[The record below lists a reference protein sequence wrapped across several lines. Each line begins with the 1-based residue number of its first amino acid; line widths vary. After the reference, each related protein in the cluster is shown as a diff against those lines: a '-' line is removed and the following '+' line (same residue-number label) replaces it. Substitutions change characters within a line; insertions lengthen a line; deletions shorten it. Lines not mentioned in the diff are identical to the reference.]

1 MAGGQAGR
9 AHGILG
15 GAAEKWP
22 ARGAEDVSAHREEA
36 DSARAG
42 QPGANGTM
50 KLAATAVSL
59 ALVAGCAA
67 PPPPK
72 GVLPAIS
79 SEFASAAQRKP
90 PARPEA
96 LDRAL
101 RAPVRL
107 GMPRVAGVDL
117 EARFD
122 LNVSNAP
129 AAQVFMS
136 IVSGTRYSILLHPE
150 VSGVISV
157 SLKDVTVEETLS
169 AIRELYG
176 YEYRAEGTRIFVQ
189 PAGMQT
195 RVYQVNYPPGQ
206 RRGTTDLRV
215 TSGAVTDTGGGAA
228 PTAGGAAPTSSTSS
242 RALETSR
249 VTTQQQSDLWADLRT
264 ALLAI
269 VGTGEGRSVIVTPQ
283 SGVVVVRA
291 FPQQLRAV
299 EQYLRA
305 TRLSIERQVMLEAK
319 IIEVTLSGEYQAG
332 INWAIFNRR
341 IAAGQLSSS
350 AAVGG
355 AAAASE
361 LVADTARRSIV
372 SSAGA
377 AAASNPAGAVFGLA
391 LQTPSFAALLTFL
404 ESQGNV
410 QVLSSPRI
418 ATLNNQKAVLK
429 VGTDEFFVTNVSTTT
444 TTTSAGSQTSPSV
457 TVQPFF
463 SGIVLDVTPQI
474 DQGSN
479 IILHIHPSVSEVTES
494 TRVVNLG
501 GGNPSI
507 TLPLA
512 KSTVNETDTI
522 VRVTDGNIVAIGG
535 LMSVDIRDTRSGIP
549 GLADDSVL
557 RNTSRT
563 ARKKELVILLKP
575 TLIVAVR
582 NWEQDIEQTR
592 GRLESLNQ
600 PSLRGPR

>member
-1 MAGGQAGR
+1 MKY
-9 AHGILG
+9 
-15 GAAEKWP
+15 AAI
-22 ARGAEDVSAHREEA
+22 AVV
-36 DSARAG
+36 
-42 QPGANGTM
+42 
-50 KLAATAVSL
+50 LAMIS
-59 ALVAGCAA
+59 GCAV
-67 PPPPK
+67 PPPTK
-72 GVLPAIS
+72 GVLPAIA
-79 SEFASAAQRKP
+79 SELASAAERKP

-101 RAPVRL
+101 LPPVQM
-107 GMPRVAGVDL
+107 GMPSIAGVDL
-117 EARFD
+117 EPRFD

-157 SLKDVTVEETLS
+157 SLKDVTVEEALS
-169 AIRELYG
+169 AIREQYG
-176 YEYRAEGTRIFVQ
+176 YDYRAEGTRIYVQ
-189 PAGMQT
+189 PAGLQT
-195 RVYQVNYPPGQ
+195 RVFQVNYLPGQ
-206 RRGTTDLRV
+206 RRGTTEVRV
-215 TSGAVTDTGGGAA
+215 SSGAVTDTAQGAATSPGAA
-228 PTAGGAAPTSSTSS
+228 PTTTTSS
-242 RALETSR
+242 RAQETSR
-249 VTTQQQSDLWADLRT
+249 VTTQQQADFWPDLRS

-291 FPQQLRAV
+291 LPEQLRSV

-319 IIEVTLSGEYQAG
+319 IIEVTLSGDYQAG
-332 INWAIFNRR
+332 INWAIFNRNV
-341 IAAGQLSSS
+341 AVGQLSSS
-350 AAVGG
+350 AAVSG

-372 SSAGA
+372 TSAGA
-377 AAASNPAGAVFGLA
+377 FAASNPAGAVFGLA

-535 LMSVDIRDTRSGIP
+535 LMSVDVRDSRGGIP

-575 TLIVAVR
+575 TLIVADR

>member
-1 MAGGQAGR
+1 MR
-9 AHGILG
+9 
-15 GAAEKWP
+15 
-22 ARGAEDVSAHREEA
+22 
-36 DSARAG
+36 
-42 QPGANGTM
+42 
-50 KLAATAVSL
+50 LAATTVLL
-59 ALVAGCAA
+59 ALAAGCAA

-79 SEFASAAQRKP
+79 SELASAAERKP

-101 RAPVRL
+101 LPPVQM
-107 GMPRVAGVDL
+107 GMPSIAGVDL
-117 EARFD
+117 EPRFD

-129 AAQVFMS
+129 ATQVFMA

-150 VSGVISV
+150 VSGAISV
-157 SLKDVTVEETLS
+157 SLKDVTVEEALS

-176 YEYRAEGTRIFVQ
+176 YDYRVEGTRIFVQ

-195 RVYQVNYPPGQ
+195 RVFQVNYLPGQ
-206 RRGTTDLRV
+206 RRGISDVRV
-215 TSGAVTDTGGGAA
+215 TSGAVTDTGPQAGTPGS
-228 PTAGGAAPTSSTSS
+228 PTPQTSSIPGSTGSATSS

-249 VTTQQQSDLWADLRT
+249 VTTQQQSDFWVDLRT

-269 VGTGEGRSVIVTPQ
+269 VGPGEGRSVIVTPQ
-283 SGVVVVRA
+283 SGVVVIRA

-319 IIEVTLSGEYQAG
+319 IIQVTLSSEYQAG
-332 INWAIFNRR
+332 INWAIFNRN
-341 IAAGQLSSS
+341 IGVGQLSSS
-350 AAVGG
+350 AGIATQLAPRGTAIG
-355 AAAASE
+355 TGLAGSG
-361 LVADTARRSIV
+361 LLADTQARSI
-372 SSAGA
+372 SAATGSF
-377 AAASNPAGAVFGLA
+377 AASNPAGAVFGLA
-391 LQTPSFAALLTFL
+391 LQTGSFAALLTFL

-444 TTTSAGSQTSPSV
+444 VTTGSASQTSPSV

-474 DQGSN
+474 DEASN
-479 IILHIHPSVSEVTES
+479 IILHVHPAVSEVTES

-507 TLPLA
+507 SLPLA
-512 KSTVNETDTI
+512 KSTVSETDTI
-522 VRVTDGNIVAIGG
+522 VRVSDGNIVAIGG
-535 LMSVDIRDTRSGIP
+535 LMSLDVRDQRGGIP
-549 GLADDSVL
+549 GVSDEGPGRIL
-557 RNTSRT
+557 RNTDRT
-563 ARKKELVILLKP
+563 VLKRELVILLKP
-575 TLIVAVR
+575 TLIVADR

-592 GRLESLNQ
+592 NRLELLNQ
-600 PSLRGPR
+600 MSPQGTR

>member
-1 MAGGQAGR
+1 VKY
-9 AHGILG
+9 
-15 GAAEKWP
+15 AAI
-22 ARGAEDVSAHREEA
+22 AVA
-36 DSARAG
+36 
-42 QPGANGTM
+42 
-50 KLAATAVSL
+50 LAMIS
-59 ALVAGCAA
+59 GCAV
-67 PPPPK
+67 PPPTK
-72 GVLPAIS
+72 GVLPAIA
-79 SEFASAAQRKP
+79 SELASAAERKP

-101 RAPVRL
+101 LPPVQM
-107 GMPRVAGVDL
+107 GMPSIAGVDL
-117 EARFD
+117 EPRFD

-150 VSGVISV
+150 VTGVISV
-157 SLKDVTVEETLS
+157 SLKDVTVEEALS
-169 AIRELYG
+169 AIREQYG
-176 YEYRAEGTRIFVQ
+176 YDYRAEGTRIYVQ
-189 PAGMQT
+189 PAGLQT
-195 RVYQVNYPPGQ
+195 RVFQVNYLPGQ
-206 RRGTTDLRV
+206 RRGTTEVRV
-215 TSGAVTDTGGGAA
+215 SSGAVTDTAQGAATSPGAA
-228 PTAGGAAPTSSTSS
+228 PTTTTSS
-242 RALETSR
+242 RAQETSR
-249 VTTQQQSDLWADLRT
+249 VTTQQQADFWPDLRT

-291 FPQQLRAV
+291 LPEQLRSV

-319 IIEVTLSGEYQAG
+319 IIEVTLSGDYQAG
-332 INWAIFNRR
+332 INWAIFNRNV
-341 IAAGQLSSS
+341 AVGQLSSS
-350 AAVGG
+350 AAVSG
-355 AAAASE
+355 AAAASG
-361 LVADTARRSIV
+361 LVADAARRSIV
-372 SSAGA
+372 TSAGA
-377 AAASNPAGAVFGLA
+377 FAASNPAGAVFGLA

-535 LMSVDIRDTRSGIP
+535 LMSVDVRDQRGGIP

-575 TLIVAVR
+575 TLIVADR

>member
-1 MAGGQAGR
+1 MKY
-9 AHGILG
+9 
-15 GAAEKWP
+15 AAI
-22 ARGAEDVSAHREEA
+22 AVA
-36 DSARAG
+36 
-42 QPGANGTM
+42 
-50 KLAATAVSL
+50 LAMIS
-59 ALVAGCAA
+59 GCAV
-67 PPPPK
+67 PPPTK
-72 GVLPAIS
+72 GVLPAIA
-79 SEFASAAQRKP
+79 SELASAAERKP

-101 RAPVRL
+101 LPPVQM
-107 GMPRVAGVDL
+107 GMPSVAGVDL
-117 EARFD
+117 EPRFD

-157 SLKDVTVEETLS
+157 SLKDVTVEEALS
-169 AIRELYG
+169 AIREQYG
-176 YEYRAEGTRIFVQ
+176 YDYRAEGTRIYVQ
-189 PAGMQT
+189 PAGLQT
-195 RVYQVNYPPGQ
+195 RVFQVNYLPGQ
-206 RRGTTDLRV
+206 RRGTTEVRV
-215 TSGAVTDTGGGAA
+215 SSGAVTDTAQGAATSPGAA
-228 PTAGGAAPTSSTSS
+228 PTTTTSS
-242 RALETSR
+242 RAQETSR
-249 VTTQQQSDLWADLRT
+249 VTTQQQADFWPDLRS

-291 FPQQLRAV
+291 LPEQLRSV

-332 INWAIFNRR
+332 INWAIFNRS
-341 IAAGQLSSS
+341 IAVGQLSSS
-350 AAVGG
+350 AAVSG

-372 SSAGA
+372 TSAGA
-377 AAASNPAGAVFGLA
+377 FAASNPAGAVFGLA

-535 LMSVDIRDTRSGIP
+535 LMSVDVRDSRGGIP

-575 TLIVAVR
+575 TLIVADR
-582 NWEQDIEQTR
+582 NWEQDIDQTR

>member
-1 MAGGQAGR
+1 MKY
-9 AHGILG
+9 
-15 GAAEKWP
+15 AAI
-22 ARGAEDVSAHREEA
+22 AVA
-36 DSARAG
+36 
-42 QPGANGTM
+42 
-50 KLAATAVSL
+50 LAMIS
-59 ALVAGCAA
+59 GCAV
-67 PPPPK
+67 PPPTK
-72 GVLPAIS
+72 GVLPAIA
-79 SEFASAAQRKP
+79 SELASAAERKP

-101 RAPVRL
+101 LPPVQM
-107 GMPRVAGVDL
+107 GMPSIAGVDL
-117 EARFD
+117 EPRFD

-150 VSGVISV
+150 VTGVISV
-157 SLKDVTVEETLS
+157 SLKDVTVEEALS
-169 AIRELYG
+169 AIREQYG
-176 YEYRAEGTRIFVQ
+176 YDYRAEGTRIYVQ
-189 PAGMQT
+189 PAGLQT
-195 RVYQVNYPPGQ
+195 RVFQVNYLPGQ
-206 RRGTTDLRV
+206 RRGTTEVRV
-215 TSGAVTDTGGGAA
+215 SSGAVTDTAQGAATSPGAA
-228 PTAGGAAPTSSTSS
+228 PTTTTSS
-242 RALETSR
+242 RAQETSR
-249 VTTQQQSDLWADLRT
+249 VTTQQQADFWPDLRS

-291 FPQQLRAV
+291 LPEQLRSV

-319 IIEVTLSGEYQAG
+319 IIEVTLSGAYQAG
-332 INWAIFNRR
+332 INWALFNRNL
-341 IAAGQLSSS
+341 AVGQLSSS
-350 AAVGG
+350 AAVSG
-355 AAAASE
+355 AAAASG
-361 LVADTARRSIV
+361 LVADATRRSIV
-372 SSAGA
+372 TSAGA
-377 AAASNPAGAVFGLA
+377 FAASNPAGAVFGLA

-535 LMSVDIRDTRSGIP
+535 LMSVDVRDQRGGIP

-557 RNTSRT
+557 RNTNRT
-563 ARKKELVILLKP
+563 ARKRELVILLKP
-575 TLIVAVR
+575 TLIVADR

>member
-1 MAGGQAGR
+1 VKY
-9 AHGILG
+9 
-15 GAAEKWP
+15 AAI
-22 ARGAEDVSAHREEA
+22 AVA
-36 DSARAG
+36 
-42 QPGANGTM
+42 
-50 KLAATAVSL
+50 LAMIS
-59 ALVAGCAA
+59 GCAV
-67 PPPPK
+67 PPPTK
-72 GVLPAIS
+72 GVLPAIA
-79 SEFASAAQRKP
+79 SELASAAERKP

-101 RAPVRL
+101 LPPVQM
-107 GMPRVAGVDL
+107 GMPSIAGVDL
-117 EARFD
+117 EPRFD

-150 VSGVISV
+150 VTGVISV
-157 SLKDVTVEETLS
+157 SLKDVTVEEALS
-169 AIRELYG
+169 AIREQYG
-176 YEYRAEGTRIFVQ
+176 YDYRAEGTRIYVQ
-189 PAGMQT
+189 PAGLQT
-195 RVYQVNYPPGQ
+195 RVFQVNYLPGQ
-206 RRGTTDLRV
+206 RRGTTEVRV
-215 TSGAVTDTGGGAA
+215 SSGAVTDTAQGAATSPGAA
-228 PTAGGAAPTSSTSS
+228 PTTTTSS
-242 RALETSR
+242 RAQETSR
-249 VTTQQQSDLWADLRT
+249 VTTQQQADFWPDLRS

-291 FPQQLRAV
+291 LPEQLRSV

-332 INWAIFNRR
+332 INWAIFNRNV
-341 IAAGQLSSS
+341 AVGQLSSS
-350 AAVGG
+350 AAVSG

-372 SSAGA
+372 TSAGA
-377 AAASNPAGAVFGLA
+377 FAASNPAGAVFGLA

-535 LMSVDIRDTRSGIP
+535 LMSVDVRDSRGGIP

-563 ARKKELVILLKP
+563 ARKRELVILLKP
-575 TLIVAVR
+575 TLIVADR

>member
-1 MAGGQAGR
+1 
-9 AHGILG
+9 
-15 GAAEKWP
+15 
-22 ARGAEDVSAHREEA
+22 
-36 DSARAG
+36 
-42 QPGANGTM
+42 M

-67 PPPPK
+67 PPPTK

-79 SEFASAAQRKP
+79 SELASAAERKP

-101 RAPVRL
+101 LPPVQM
-107 GMPRVAGVDL
+107 GMPSIAGVDL
-117 EARFD
+117 EPRFD

-157 SLKDVTVEETLS
+157 SLKDVTVEEALS
-169 AIRELYG
+169 AIREQYG
-176 YEYRAEGTRIFVQ
+176 YDYRAEGTRIFVQ
-189 PAGMQT
+189 PAGLQT
-195 RVYQVNYPPGQ
+195 RVFQVNYPPGQ
-206 RRGTTDLRV
+206 RRGTTEIRV

-228 PTAGGAAPTSSTSS
+228 PTAGSAAPASTTSSH
-242 RALETSR
+242 ALETSR

-535 LMSVDIRDTRSGIP
+535 LMSVDVRDRRGGVP
-549 GLADDSVL
+549 GLADDSIL
-557 RNTSRT
+557 RNTDRT
-563 ARKKELVILLKP
+563 VSKRELVILLKP
-575 TLIVAVR
+575 TLIVADR

>member
-1 MAGGQAGR
+1 MKY
-9 AHGILG
+9 
-15 GAAEKWP
+15 AAI
-22 ARGAEDVSAHREEA
+22 AVA
-36 DSARAG
+36 
-42 QPGANGTM
+42 
-50 KLAATAVSL
+50 LAMIS
-59 ALVAGCAA
+59 GCAV
-67 PPPPK
+67 PPPTK
-72 GVLPAIS
+72 GVLPAIA
-79 SEFASAAQRKP
+79 SELASAAERKP

-101 RAPVRL
+101 LPPVQM
-107 GMPRVAGVDL
+107 GMPSIAGVDL
-117 EARFD
+117 EPRFD

-150 VSGVISV
+150 VTGVISV
-157 SLKDVTVEETLS
+157 SLKDVTVEEALS
-169 AIRELYG
+169 AIREQYG
-176 YEYRAEGTRIFVQ
+176 YDYRAEGTRIYVQ
-189 PAGMQT
+189 PAGLQT
-195 RVYQVNYPPGQ
+195 RVFQVNYLPGQ
-206 RRGTTDLRV
+206 RRGTTEVRV
-215 TSGAVTDTGGGAA
+215 SSGAVTDTAQGAATSPGAA
-228 PTAGGAAPTSSTSS
+228 PTTTTSS
-242 RALETSR
+242 RAQETSR
-249 VTTQQQSDLWADLRT
+249 VTTQQQADFWPDLRT

-291 FPQQLRAV
+291 LPEQLRSV

-319 IIEVTLSGEYQAG
+319 IIEVTLSGDYQAG
-332 INWAIFNRR
+332 INWAIFNRNV
-341 IAAGQLSSS
+341 AVGQLSSS
-350 AAVGG
+350 AAVSG
-355 AAAASE
+355 AAAASG

-377 AAASNPAGAVFGLA
+377 FAASNPAGAVFGLA

-535 LMSVDIRDTRSGIP
+535 LMSVDVRDQRGGIP

-575 TLIVAVR
+575 TLIVADR

>member
-1 MAGGQAGR
+1 
-9 AHGILG
+9 
-15 GAAEKWP
+15 
-22 ARGAEDVSAHREEA
+22 
-36 DSARAG
+36 
-42 QPGANGTM
+42 M

-67 PPPPK
+67 PPPTK

-79 SEFASAAQRKP
+79 SELASAAERKP

-101 RAPVRL
+101 LPPVQM
-107 GMPRVAGVDL
+107 GMPSIAGVDL
-117 EARFD
+117 EPRFD

-157 SLKDVTVEETLS
+157 SLKDVTVEEALS
-169 AIRELYG
+169 AIREQYG
-176 YEYRAEGTRIFVQ
+176 YDYRAEGTRIFVQ
-189 PAGMQT
+189 PAGLQT
-195 RVYQVNYPPGQ
+195 RVFQVNYPPGQ
-206 RRGTTDLRV
+206 RRGTTEIRV

-228 PTAGGAAPTSSTSS
+228 PTAGGAAPASTTSSH
-242 RALETSR
+242 ALETSR

-355 AAAASE
+355 AAAAE

-444 TTTSAGSQTSPSV
+444 TTTTAGSQTSPSV

-535 LMSVDIRDTRSGIP
+535 LMSVDVRDRRGGVP
-549 GLADDSVL
+549 GLADDSIL
-557 RNTSRT
+557 RNTDRT
-563 ARKKELVILLKP
+563 VSKRELVILLKP
-575 TLIVAVR
+575 TLIVADR

>member
-1 MAGGQAGR
+1 VR
-9 AHGILG
+9 Y
-15 GAAEKWP
+15 AAI
-22 ARGAEDVSAHREEA
+22 AVA
-36 DSARAG
+36 
-42 QPGANGTM
+42 
-50 KLAATAVSL
+50 LAMIS
-59 ALVAGCAA
+59 GCAV
-67 PPPPK
+67 PPSTK
-72 GVLPAIS
+72 GVLPEIS
-79 SEFASAAQRKP
+79 SELSSAAGRKP
-90 PARPEA
+90 PARTEG

-101 RAPVRL
+101 LPPVQM
-107 GMPRVAGVDL
+107 GMPSVAGVDL
-117 EARFD
+117 EPRFD

-157 SLKDVTVEETLS
+157 SLKDVTVEDALS

-176 YEYRAEGTRIFVQ
+176 YDYRAEGTRIYVQ
-189 PAGMQT
+189 PAGLQT
-195 RVYQVNYPPGQ
+195 RVFQVNYLPGQ

-215 TSGAVTDTGGGAA
+215 SSGAVTDTAQGAAATPGAA
-228 PTAGGAAPTSSTSS
+228 PTTTTSS
-242 RALETSR
+242 RGLETSR
-249 VTTQQQSDLWADLRT
+249 VTTQQQADFWPDLRA

-291 FPQQLRAV
+291 LPQQLRSV

-319 IIEVTLSGEYQAG
+319 IIQVTLSSEYQAG
-332 INWAIFNRR
+332 INWAIFNRNV
-341 IAAGQLSSS
+341 AAGQLSSS
-350 AAVGG
+350 AGIATQLAPRGTPIGTG
-355 AAAASE
+355 AAASG
-361 LVADTARRSIV
+361 LLADTASRSI
-372 SSAGA
+372 STAAGA
-377 AAASNPAGAVFGLA
+377 FAASNPAGAVFGLA

-418 ATLNNQKAVLK
+418 ATLNNQKALLK
-429 VGTDEFFVTNVSTTT
+429 VGTDEFFVTNISTTT

-474 DQGSN
+474 DEGSN
-479 IILHIHPSVSEVTES
+479 IILHIHPAVSEVTES
-494 TRVVNLG
+494 TRVVNIG

-512 KSTVNETDTI
+512 KSTVSETDTI

-535 LMSVDIRDTRSGIP
+535 LMSVDVRDQRGGVP

-557 RNTSRT
+557 RNTDRT
-563 ARKKELVILLKP
+563 VSKKELVILLKP
-575 TLIVAVR
+575 TLIVADR

-592 GRLESLNQ
+592 GRLESLG
-600 PSLRGPR
+600 R

>member
-1 MAGGQAGR
+1 VKY
-9 AHGILG
+9 
-15 GAAEKWP
+15 AAI
-22 ARGAEDVSAHREEA
+22 
-36 DSARAG
+36 
-42 QPGANGTM
+42 
-50 KLAATAVSL
+50 AVVL

-72 GVLPAIS
+72 GVLPAIA
-79 SEFASAAQRKP
+79 SELASAAERKP

-101 RAPVRL
+101 LPPVQM
-107 GMPRVAGVDL
+107 GMPSVAGVDL
-117 EARFD
+117 EPRFD

-150 VSGVISV
+150 VTGVISV
-157 SLKDVTVEETLS
+157 SLKDVTVEEALS
-169 AIRELYG
+169 AIREQYG
-176 YEYRAEGTRIFVQ
+176 YDYRAEGTRIYVQ
-189 PAGMQT
+189 PAGLQT
-195 RVYQVNYPPGQ
+195 RVFQVNYLPGQ
-206 RRGTTDLRV
+206 RRGTTEVRV
-215 TSGAVTDTGGGAA
+215 SSGAVTDTAQGAATSPGAA
-228 PTAGGAAPTSSTSS
+228 PTTTTSS
-242 RALETSR
+242 RAQETSR
-249 VTTQQQSDLWADLRT
+249 VTTQQQADFWPDLRS

-291 FPQQLRAV
+291 LPEQLRSV

-319 IIEVTLSGEYQAG
+319 IIEVTLSGDYQAG
-332 INWAIFNRR
+332 INWAIFNRNV
-341 IAAGQLSSS
+341 AVGQLSSS
-350 AAVGG
+350 AAVSG
-355 AAAASE
+355 AAAASG

-377 AAASNPAGAVFGLA
+377 FAASNPAGAVFGLA

-535 LMSVDIRDTRSGIP
+535 LMSVDVRDQRGGIP

-557 RNTSRT
+557 RNTNRT
-563 ARKKELVILLKP
+563 ARKRELVILLKP
-575 TLIVAVR
+575 TLIVADR

>member
-1 MAGGQAGR
+1 VKY
-9 AHGILG
+9 
-15 GAAEKWP
+15 AAI
-22 ARGAEDVSAHREEA
+22 AVA
-36 DSARAG
+36 
-42 QPGANGTM
+42 
-50 KLAATAVSL
+50 LAMIS
-59 ALVAGCAA
+59 GCAV
-67 PPPPK
+67 PPPTK
-72 GVLPAIS
+72 GVLPAIA
-79 SEFASAAQRKP
+79 SELASAAERKP

-101 RAPVRL
+101 LPPVQM
-107 GMPRVAGVDL
+107 GMPSIAGVDL
-117 EARFD
+117 EPRFD

-150 VSGVISV
+150 LSGVISV
-157 SLKDVTVEETLS
+157 SLKDVTVEEALS
-169 AIRELYG
+169 AIREQYG
-176 YEYRAEGTRIFVQ
+176 YDYRAEGTRIYVQ
-189 PAGMQT
+189 PAGLQT
-195 RVYQVNYPPGQ
+195 RVFQVNYLPGQ
-206 RRGTTDLRV
+206 RRGTTEVRV
-215 TSGAVTDTGGGAA
+215 SSGAVTDTAQGAATSPGAA
-228 PTAGGAAPTSSTSS
+228 PTTTTSS
-242 RALETSR
+242 RAQETSR
-249 VTTQQQSDLWADLRT
+249 VTTQQQADFWPDLRS

-291 FPQQLRAV
+291 LPEQLRSV

-319 IIEVTLSGEYQAG
+319 IIEVTLSGDYQTG
-332 INWAIFNRR
+332 INWAIFNRNV
-341 IAAGQLSSS
+341 AAGQLSSS

-377 AAASNPAGAVFGLA
+377 FAASNPAGAVFGLA

-535 LMSVDIRDTRSGIP
+535 LMSVDVRDSRGGIP

-563 ARKKELVILLKP
+563 ARKRELVILLKP
-575 TLIVAVR
+575 TLIVADR

>member
-1 MAGGQAGR
+1 MR
-9 AHGILG
+9 Y
-15 GAAEKWP
+15 AAI
-22 ARGAEDVSAHREEA
+22 AVV
-36 DSARAG
+36 
-42 QPGANGTM
+42 
-50 KLAATAVSL
+50 LAMIS
-59 ALVAGCAA
+59 GCAV
-67 PPPPK
+67 PPPTK
-72 GVLPAIS
+72 GVLPEIS
-79 SEFASAAQRKP
+79 SELSSAAGRKP
-90 PARPEA
+90 PARPEG

-101 RAPVRL
+101 LPPVQM
-107 GMPRVAGVDL
+107 GMPSVAGVDL
-117 EARFD
+117 EPRFD

-150 VSGVISV
+150 VSGAISV
-157 SLKDVTVEETLS
+157 SLKDVTVEDALS

-176 YEYRAEGTRIFVQ
+176 YDYRAEGTRIYVQ
-189 PAGMQT
+189 PAGLQT
-195 RVYQVNYPPGQ
+195 RVFQVNYLPGQ

-215 TSGAVTDTGGGAA
+215 SSGAVTDTAQAAAAAPGAA
-228 PTAGGAAPTSSTSS
+228 PTTTTSS
-242 RALETSR
+242 RGLETSR
-249 VTTQQQSDLWADLRT
+249 VTTQQQADFWPDLRA

-291 FPQQLRAV
+291 LPQQLRSV

-319 IIEVTLSGEYQAG
+319 IIQVTLSSEYQAG
-332 INWAIFNRR
+332 INWAIFNRNV
-341 IAAGQLSSS
+341 AAGQLSSS
-350 AAVGG
+350 AGIATQFAPRGTPIGTG
-355 AAAASE
+355 AAASG
-361 LVADTARRSIV
+361 LLADTASRSI
-372 SSAGA
+372 STAAGA
-377 AAASNPAGAVFGLA
+377 FAASNPAGAVFGLA

-429 VGTDEFFVTNVSTTT
+429 VGTDEFFVTNISTTT

-474 DQGSN
+474 DEGSN
-479 IILHIHPSVSEVTES
+479 IILHIHPAVSEVTES
-494 TRVVNLG
+494 TRVVNIG

-512 KSTVNETDTI
+512 KSTVSETDTI

-535 LMSVDIRDTRSGIP
+535 LMSLDVRDQRGGVP

-557 RNTSRT
+557 RNTDRT
-563 ARKKELVILLKP
+563 VSKKELVILLKP
-575 TLIVAVR
+575 TLIVADR

-592 GRLESLNQ
+592 GRLESLG
-600 PSLRGPR
+600 R

>member
-1 MAGGQAGR
+1 
-9 AHGILG
+9 
-15 GAAEKWP
+15 
-22 ARGAEDVSAHREEA
+22 
-36 DSARAG
+36 
-42 QPGANGTM
+42 M

-67 PPPPK
+67 LPPPR
-72 GVLPAIS
+72 GVLPGIP
-79 SEFASAAQRKP
+79 SELAGAAERKP

-101 RAPVRL
+101 LPQVQM
-107 GMPRVAGVDL
+107 GMPSVAGVDL
-117 EARFD
+117 EPRFD

-136 IVSGTRYSILLHPE
+136 IVSGTRYSILLHPD

-169 AIRELYG
+169 ALRELYG
-176 YEYRAEGTRIFVQ
+176 YEYRVEGTRIFVQ

-195 RVYQVNYPPGQ
+195 RVFQVNYPPGQ

-215 TSGAVTDTGGGAA
+215 TSGAITGTGGGGAPAA
-228 PTAGGAAPTSSTSS
+228 AGSAPATSSS
-242 RALETSR
+242 LESSR

-283 SGVVVVRA
+283 SGVVAVRA

-319 IIEVTLSGEYQAG
+319 IIEVTLSSEFQSG
-332 INWAIFNRR
+332 INWAIFNRSV
-341 IAAGQLSSS
+341 AAGQLSSNAS
-350 AAVGG
+350 TATQLAPRGTAIGTG
-355 AAAASE
+355 AAATGLLANTETRS
-361 LVADTARRSIV
+361 VATA
-372 SSAGA
+372 AGA
-377 AAASNPAGAVFGLA
+377 FAASNPAGAVFGLA

-418 ATLNNQKAVLK
+418 ATLNSQKAVLK

-444 TTTSAGSQTSPSV
+444 VATGSTSQTSPSV

-474 DQGSN
+474 DEGGN
-479 IILHIHPSVSEVTES
+479 IILHIHPAVSEVTES
-494 TRVVNLG
+494 TRTVNLG
-501 GGNPSI
+501 GGN
-507 TLPLA
+507 
-512 KSTVNETDTI
+512 
-522 VRVTDGNIVAIGG
+522 
-535 LMSVDIRDTRSGIP
+535 
-549 GLADDSVL
+549 
-557 RNTSRT
+557 
-563 ARKKELVILLKP
+563 
-575 TLIVAVR
+575 
-582 NWEQDIEQTR
+582 
-592 GRLESLNQ
+592 
-600 PSLRGPR
+600 

>member
-1 MAGGQAGR
+1 
-9 AHGILG
+9 
-15 GAAEKWP
+15 
-22 ARGAEDVSAHREEA
+22 
-36 DSARAG
+36 
-42 QPGANGTM
+42 M

-59 ALVAGCAA
+59 ALVAGCATL
-67 PPPPK
+67 PPPR

-79 SEFASAAQRKP
+79 SELASAAERKP

-101 RAPVRL
+101 LPPVQM
-107 GMPRVAGVDL
+107 GMPSVAGVDL
-117 EARFD
+117 EPRFD

-136 IVSGTRYSILLHPE
+136 IVSGTRYSILLHPD

-176 YEYRAEGTRIFVQ
+176 YEYRVEGTRIFVQ

-195 RVYQVNYPPGQ
+195 RVFQVNFLPGQ
-206 RRGTTDLRV
+206 RRGASEVRV
-215 TSGAVTDTGGGAA
+215 TSGAVTDTSGGGGAA
-228 PTAGGAAPTSSTSS
+228 PAPGGAAPASSTSS
-242 RALETSR
+242 HALESSR
-249 VTTQQQSDLWADLRT
+249 VSTLQQADFWSDLRT

-283 SGVVVVRA
+283 SGVVVIRA

-319 IIEVTLSGEYQAG
+319 IIEVTLSSEFQSG
-332 INWAIFNRR
+332 INWAIFNRS
-341 IAAGQLSSS
+341 IAAGQLSTN
-350 AAVGG
+350 AGTATQFAPRGTAIGTG
-355 AAAASE
+355 AAASGLLANTETRS
-361 LVADTARRSIV
+361 VATAT
-372 SSAGA
+372 GA
-377 AAASNPAGAVFGLA
+377 FAASNPAGAVFGLA

-418 ATLNNQKAVLK
+418 ATLNSQKAVLK
-429 VGTDEFFVTNVSTTT
+429 VGTDEFFVTNVTTT
-444 TTTSAGSQTSPSV
+444 TTATTAGSQTSPSV

-474 DQGSN
+474 DEAGN
-479 IILHIHPSVSEVTES
+479 IILHIHPAVSEVTES

-501 GGNPSI
+501 GGSPSI
-507 TLPLA
+507 SLPLA
-512 KSTVNETDTI
+512 KSTVSETDTV
-522 VRVTDGNIVAIGG
+522 VRVSDGNIVAIGG
-535 LMSVDIRDTRSGIP
+535 LMSLDVRDQRGGLP
-549 GLADDSVL
+549 GLAEDSVL
-557 RNTSRT
+557 RNTNRT
-563 ARKKELVILLKP
+563 ALKKELVILLKP
-575 TLIVAVR
+575 TLIVADR
-582 NWEQDIEQTR
+582 NWEQEIEQTR

-600 PSLRGPR
+600 PSLREPR

>member
-1 MAGGQAGR
+1 
-9 AHGILG
+9 
-15 GAAEKWP
+15 
-22 ARGAEDVSAHREEA
+22 
-36 DSARAG
+36 
-42 QPGANGTM
+42 M

-79 SEFASAAQRKP
+79 SELASAAQRKP

-101 RAPVRL
+101 LPPVL
-107 GMPRVAGVDL
+107 MGMPSVAGVDL
-117 EARFD
+117 EPRFD

-176 YEYRAEGTRIFVQ
+176 YEYRVEGTRIFVQ

-195 RVYQVNYPPGQ
+195 RVFQVNYPPGQ
-206 RRGTTDLRV
+206 RRGTTEIRV
-215 TSGAVTDTGGGAA
+215 TSGAVTDTGGGGA
-228 PTAGGAAPTSSTSS
+228 PTAAGSAPTSSS

-319 IIEVTLSGEYQAG
+319 IIEVTLSSEYQAG
-332 INWAIFNRR
+332 INWAIFNRNV
-341 IAAGQLSSS
+341 AVGQLSGN
-350 AAVGG
+350 AGTATQLAPRGTAIG
-355 AAAASE
+355 TGPAASGLLANTE
-361 LVADTARRSIV
+361 TRSI
-372 SSAGA
+372 ATATGA
-377 AAASNPAGAVFGLA
+377 FAASNPAGAVFGLA
-391 LQTPSFAALLTFL
+391 LQTGSFAALLNFL

-444 TTTSAGSQTSPSV
+444 TTTTAGSQTSPTV

-474 DQGSN
+474 DQGGN
-479 IILHIHPSVSEVTES
+479 IILHIHPAVSEVTES

-512 KSTVNETDTI
+512 KSTVSETDTI

-535 LMSVDIRDTRSGIP
+535 LMSLDVRDSRGGIP
-549 GLADDSVL
+549 GLAQDSVL
-557 RNTSRT
+557 RNSNRT
-563 ARKKELVILLKP
+563 ALKKELVILLKP
-575 TLIVAVR
+575 TLIVADR

-600 PSLRGPR
+600 PSLRAPR